1 MENGKSVGNTRENI
15 RSFCEK
21 MVTNPTKNV
30 VIYIKYTRTNNN
42 FNFFMIL

>member
-1 MENGKSVGNTRENI
+1 MENGKSVGNTRENV

-30 VIYIKYTRTNNN
+30 VIYILNTRVQKI
-42 FNFFMIL
+42 ILIFL